1 MHPKKSIQPKKES
14 YRKILELSS
23 IGLALPSSIAI
34 GLFVGYYLDK
44 LFGTDPWLL
53 IIFLLFGVASGII
66 SLIRGVNKYNKD

>member
-1 MHPKKSIQPKKES
+1 MHPKKSIQSKKES